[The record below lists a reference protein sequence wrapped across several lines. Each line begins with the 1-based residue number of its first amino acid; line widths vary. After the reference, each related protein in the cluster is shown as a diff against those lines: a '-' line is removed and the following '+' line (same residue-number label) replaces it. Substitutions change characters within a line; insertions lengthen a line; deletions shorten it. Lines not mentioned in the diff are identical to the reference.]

1 MAWYKNYT
9 LNPGSFLGKAIIFQP
24 LKTIVV
30 TIGCYFTDL
39 FTKKKRKDKQKKR
52 FMVKNTD

>member
-39 FTKKKRKDKQKKR
+39 FTKKKKKGQTEEK
-52 FMVKNTD
+52 VYGQEH